1 MTLAAAMTVVVAQPS
16 VTTDTRYARGATSA
30 YGRLTV
36 KTNGASIRERGFC
49 WATHP
54 QPTVADSKT
63 TTYFSNNGNIYRL
76 ENLEPATIY
85 YMRAYVTTTGGDSY
99 YGDDIKMSTL
109 PMGTMTISYDNGS
122 SDATENARIAAAA
135 QGAID
140 YWNRLT
146 GIKGF
151 TPSVHYSAG
160 TPTADCSY
168 GGWIRM
174 GANASYQ
181 RIGTIMHEMLHG
193 IGVGTH
199 WLWYGPSFMRAN
211 STRGAWLGDR
221 AQDLIRFWDN
231 NDSAILNGDNTHL
244 WPYGINGA
252 HEDNGTEQLYTITSL
267 IAEAVGEDGLP
278 PTSGCFALPY
288 YSFVQEDTVK
298 YYIKSE
304 DTRYG
309 RNTAFLTEG
318 DAMHLRV
325 TTMSTEAALSND
337 SAAWY
342 VTFTPA
348 NQFYQL
354 RNAATGHVMTY
365 AATGTNGIR
374 LAARSGAA
382 QANDN
387 FQLMPSRQ
395 DVVIGT
401 GADQQH
407 KRSLWLLHPQGGSA
421 TALVPSATGL
431 LTTQGFDLQ
440 NEATQQR
447 WLLLTA
453 REAELLEQSGQ
464 AEQQDILAATIGN
477 IRALMQVP
485 HQPTDG
491 QDADAILNADLSRI
505 EAEAVGASA
514 TVIDSLVTAAQ
525 LAANSFLLGVVP
537 TDMDQPFDLSFRIVT
552 PNFTGNSTDGWEGGT
567 SAGVNYDCVEFFEQ
581 NFDFYQ
587 LLPNMPAGTYRFEAQ
602 AFSRPGTT
610 SAAWT
615 SFNLSG
621 NARLNARIYVGT
633 GATASTRTLEKLRH
647 IAEGRQPSALDAS
660 DVQVGDEQWVPNTM
674 AGAAKYFAQRL
685 YPCSVMR
692 AVTDAQLTASNG
704 QLRVGFRDAQAT
716 TSHWTIFTQTRLYYY
731 GQLTPE
737 QITSVAT
744 LTADQDDSRR
754 HGVYSLTGVRMG
766 DSLHGLA
773 PGIYVVNGK
782 KVALKR

>member
-1 MTLAAAMTVVVAQPS
+1 MLAAAMTTVMAQPS

-36 KTNGASIRERGFC
+36 KANGVSIRERGFC

-54 QPTVADSKT
+54 QPTIDENKT
-63 TTYFSNNGNIYRL
+63 TSYFSNNGNIYRL

-85 YMRAYVTTTGGDSY
+85 YMRAYITTTGGDTY

-109 PMGTMTISYDNGS
+109 PKGTITISYDNGS

-146 GIKGF
+146 SISGF

-174 GANASYQ
+174 GANSSYQ
-181 RIGTIMHEMLHG
+181 RIGTIMHELLHG

-199 WLWYGPSFMRAN
+199 WLWYGPSYMRAN

-221 AQDLIRFWDN
+221 AQNLIRFWDN
-231 NDSAILNGDNTHL
+231 DDSAILNGDNTHL

-267 IAEAVGEDGLP
+267 IAEAIGEDGLP
-278 PTSGCFALPY
+278 PTNGRFALPY
-288 YSFVQEDTVK
+288 YSFTQDDNTK

-318 DAMHLRV
+318 SAMHMRW
-325 TTMSTEAALSND
+325 TAMPTEAALQND

-342 VTFTPA
+342 VTFTPD
-348 NQFYQL
+348 NQYYQL
-354 RNAATGHVMTY
+354 RNAATGHYMTY
-365 AATGTNGIR
+365 ASTGANGIR
-374 LAARSGAA
+374 LVNRTNGPVAA
-382 QANDN
+382 DN
-387 FQLMPSRQ
+387 FQLMPART
-395 DVVIGT
+395 DIVIGT
-401 GADQQH
+401 GAEQQRT
-407 KRSLWLLHPQGGSA
+407 RSLWLIHPQGGSGTCLIP
-421 TALVPSATGL
+421 TAAGLVS
-431 LTTQGFDLQ
+431 TQSFDLQ

-447 WLLLTA
+447 WLLLTDH
-453 REAELLEQSGQ
+453 EAELLEQSGQ
-464 AEQQDILAATIGN
+464 AEQQDILATTIGH

-485 HQPTDG
+485 HIQITNH
-491 QDADAILNADLSRI
+491 DADADLNADLSRI

-514 TVIDSLVTAAQ
+514 TVIDSLVMAAQ
-525 LAANSFLLGVVP
+525 LAANSFLVQVVP
-537 TDMDQPFDLSFRIVT
+537 SDINQPFDLSFRIQT
-552 PNFTGNSTDGWEGGT
+552 PNFIGNSTDGWEWSVEGT
-567 SAGVNYDCVEFFEQ
+567 TNYDCVEFYEKKFE
-581 NFDFYQ
+581 FYQ
-587 LLPNMPAGTYRFEAQ
+587 LLPNMPAGTYSFEAQ

-610 SAAWT
+610 AAAWT
-615 SFNLSG
+615 SYNLSG

-633 GATASTRTLEKLRH
+633 GTTTATRTQEKVRH
-647 IAEGRQPSALDAS
+647 IAEGRQPSALDDS

-674 AGAAKYFAQRL
+674 AGAAKYFAQGL
-685 YPCSVMR
+685 YRSSVMR
-692 AVTDAQLTASNG
+692 EVSEEQLAANEG
-704 QLRVGFRDAQAT
+704 QLRIGLRDASAT
-716 TSHWTIFTQTRLYYY
+716 TSHWTIFTQARLYYY
-731 GQLTPE
+731 GQLALE
-737 QITSVAT
+737 QVTSVTDIA
-744 LTADQDDSRR
+744 ADQSSYHRQ
-754 HGVYSLTGVRMG
+754 GVYSLTGVRMG
-766 DSLHGLA
+766 DTTQGLA
-773 PGIYVVNGK
+773 PGLYIVNGRK
-782 KVALKR
+782 MTVR